1 MIDSVQVYKKY
12 DGMQLLGHW
21 HGLEVWGY
29 LVKGGIVGDSDVPYG
44 TYREADC
51 IEDMMVL
58 LPDGASLDEILDA
71 RMMDEIEDCI
81 LAQQ

>member
-1 MIDSVQVYKKY
+1 
-12 DGMQLLGHW
+12 
-21 HGLEVWGY
+21 
-29 LVKGGIVGDSDVPYG
+29 
-44 TYREADC
+44 
-51 IEDMMVL
+51 MMVL